1 MSPARERSQ
10 VRWGTTTIP
19 YLVHRSGRRATVAV
33 AVEPTGDV
41 VLTAPLSTPLLRLD
55 QVVLS
60 KAPWIVERVRRKSE
74 PALQAAR
81 EFVSGETFRYLG
93 RQYRLRVE
101 LCAEGVG
108 EAGLRRGLLV
118 VPIRASLSE
127 EAAVGQVR
135 EALIGWYKEHA
146 AERLP
151 ERARLWA
158 DRLGIDAPRVLIRE
172 PKKRWGSCD
181 AKGTLRLNWRVI
193 QAPLRL
199 VDYVVAHELCH
210 LDHPDHTR
218 AFWAT
223 IGRVMPDY
231 DARRDALR
239 ELGGALAW

>member
-1 MSPARERSQ
+1 MDASS
-10 VRWGTTTIP
+10 
-19 YLVHRSGRRATVAV
+19 AV
-33 AVEPTGDV
+33 GVDV
-41 VLTAPLSTPLLRLD
+41 STDAAPLSTPLLRLD

-60 KAPWIVERVRRKSE
+60 KAPWIIERVRRKSE
-74 PALQAAR
+74 PPPQAAR

-101 LCAEGVG
+101 RCAEGPG
-108 EAGLRRGLLV
+108 EVGLRRGLLV
-118 VPIRASLSE
+118 VPTSIHASLSE
-127 EAAVGQVR
+127 KAAVEQVR
-135 EALIGWYKEHA
+135 EALIGWYKMHA

-158 DRLGIDAPRVLIRE
+158 SRLGIDAPRVLIRE
-172 PKKRWGSCD
+172 PRKRWGSCD

-210 LDHPDHTR
+210 LEHPDHTR
-218 AFWAT
+218 SFWAT

-231 DARRDALR
+231 DVRREALR